1 MSKNIDTIINKLTNS
16 NRDNLIPVLQ
26 EIQNTFGYLSEEAI
40 ISVGKHFDLP
50 TSKIY
55 GIATFYD
62 QFIFKPKGKYHILL
76 CNGTTCYTSGSK
88 KLLTEV
94 EKILKI
100 KDGEATNDG
109 TFSLQSVNCMGACSL
124 APVISVN
131 GKFYS
136 KVDLI
141 KIKKIIKFYQTKEK

>member
-1 MSKNIDTIINKLTNS
+1 MLKNIDTIINKFTNS
-16 NRDNLIPVLQ
+16 NRDNLIPILQ
-26 EIQNTFGYLSEEAI
+26 EIQNTYGYLSEDTI
-40 ISVGKHFDLP
+40 VSVSKHFDLP

-62 QFIFKPKGKYHILL
+62 QFVFQPKGKYHILL
-76 CNGTTCYTSGSK
+76 CNGTSCHISGSK
-88 KLLTEV
+88 INLKEI

-100 KDGEATNDG
+100 KDGETTSDG
-109 TFSLQSVNCMGACSL
+109 IFSLQTVDCIGACAL

-136 KVDLI
+136 KVNLI
-141 KIKKIIKFYQTKEK
+141 EIKKIIKFYQSLEK

>member
-1 MSKNIDTIINKLTNS
+1 MSKNIDSIINKFTNS
-16 NRDNLIPVLQ
+16 NRDNLIPILQ
-26 EIQNTFGYLSEEAI
+26 EIQNTFGYLSEDAI

-62 QFIFKPKGKYHILL
+62 QFVFKPKGKYHILL
-76 CNGTTCYTSGSK
+76 CNGTSCHTSGSK
-88 KLLTEV
+88 KNLTEI

-100 KDGEATNDG
+100 KDGETTSDG
-109 TFSLQSVNCMGACSL
+109 IFSLQTVDCIGACAL

-141 KIKKIIKFYQTKEK
+141 EIKKIIKFYQSLEK